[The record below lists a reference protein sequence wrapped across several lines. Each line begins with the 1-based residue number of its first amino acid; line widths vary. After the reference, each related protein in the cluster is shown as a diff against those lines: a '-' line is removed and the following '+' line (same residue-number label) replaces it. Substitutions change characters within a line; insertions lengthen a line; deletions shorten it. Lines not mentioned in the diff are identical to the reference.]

1 MAKLSEIR
9 NLISQQS
16 ASVSVKPSALKVLPS
31 TESIVDGNTA
41 RVIPMPDT
49 TPAPPDKNGQS
60 GLQELLRGFEDGIDW
75 GYLPK
80 VKGKVL
86 FKRGAIKILR
96 HFGYRYSVEMVDKT
110 ISAADN
116 LLAYTV
122 KVTVVDGDGAVIG
135 EYLGSANSLEAKFI
149 DRGLSSDNMLIAMAT
164 KRALVMAAKERMVQ

>member
-60 GLQELLRGFEDGIDW
+60 GLQEL
-75 GYLPK
+75 P
-80 VKGKVL
+80 
-86 FKRGAIKILR
+86 
-96 HFGYRYSVEMVDKT
+96 
-110 ISAADN
+110 
-116 LLAYTV
+116 
-122 KVTVVDGDGAVIG
+122 
-135 EYLGSANSLEAKFI
+135 
-149 DRGLSSDNMLIAMAT
+149 
-164 KRALVMAAKERMVQ
+164 ERL

>member
-1 MAKLSEIR
+1 
-9 NLISQQS
+9 
-16 ASVSVKPSALKVLPS
+16 
-31 TESIVDGNTA
+31 
-41 RVIPMPDT
+41 
-49 TPAPPDKNGQS
+49 
-60 GLQELLRGFEDGIDW
+60 
-75 GYLPK
+75 
-80 VKGKVL
+80 
-86 FKRGAIKILR
+86 
-96 HFGYRYSVEMVDKT
+96 MVDKT